1 MWNIIEG
8 FSIIEQSN
16 KIIINEGS
24 IQSQSNASV
33 FKNIPS
39 TKFIKMEG
47 LSYIQINPTGNI
59 YVSKFRNIQD
69 TLVHTLI
76 IENGSLVMNLSN
88 ADYTFSDDFFVGVIT
103 DYLNAGVGTG
113 TSTTGSTGTDIN
125 NTITSKIN
133 ITGSTIPLPIE
144 AVLVS
149 TIHVDNMGDLK
160 TGWTYKKGDSEI
172 KLDSSSLSGKDVYIT
187 YTI

>member
-1 MWNIIEG
+1 MWNIIDG
-8 FSIIEQSN
+8 FSIT
-16 KIIINEGS
+16 EGNDS
-24 IQSQSNASV
+24 ITLSKGTIQSQSNASV
-33 FKNIPS
+33 FKDIPS

-47 LSYIQINPTGNI
+47 LSYIQINPVGDI
-59 YVSKFRNIQD
+59 YISKFRNNQD
-69 TLVHTLI
+69 TLIHTLI
-76 IENGSLVMNLSN
+76 IENGYLVMNLSN

-103 DYLNAGVGTG
+103 DYLNDNMNSGTG
-113 TSTTGSTGTDIN
+113 TGTDIN
-125 NTITSKIN
+125 DTITSKVNIN
-133 ITGSTIPLPIE
+133 GNTIPLPTE

-172 KLDSSSLSGKDVYIT
+172 KLDTSSLTGRDVYIT